1 MTIIGHWP
9 DFYDNLWKYVFFFQA
24 ASSLILAIIY
34 VALVIKDTRGP
45 LSNQGN
51 SGQSRNCLSAFS
63 IFNVINVFKICFKNR
78 HNFKRTIIL
87 LLIIAMLFN
96 INTYDT
102 SLTYLYTKLKLD
114 WSEQDFSVY
123 MAISMFTTAF
133 ATLGILTL
141 LSYKFKIHDMIIGI
155 LGASFGMFS
164 RIIYAFVTK
173 SWMMYLGKLLK
184 NHIWNK

>member
-1 MTIIGHWP
+1 M
-9 DFYDNLWKYVFFFQA
+9 
-24 ASSLILAIIY
+24 AIIY

-45 LSNQGN
+45 FSNQGN
-51 SGQSRNCLSAFS
+51 SGQSRGNCLSAFS
-63 IFNVINVFKICFKNR
+63 IFNVINVFKICFKKR

-133 ATLGILTL
+133 ANIGILTL

-155 LGASFGMFS
+155 LGAFFGMCS
-164 RIIYAFVTK
+164 RIINAFVTK
-173 SWMMYLGKLLK
+173 SWMMYLGKSLK
-184 NHIWNK
+184 SNIHQYAVNRYNDE